1 MYRSRP
7 RPCGPLR
14 VRGGGQ
20 TEGEDK
26 VSIMMERVTALLIF
40 AMLAPPTAFA
50 QQLGEIG
57 GRIISARDS
66 EPLRL
71 AQVDLVG
78 TAFSAVTTDDG
89 AFRISGVPAGTY
101 TLRASLVGYRVIQQA
116 FTLAAGE
123 LKTFEVV
130 LTPSTITLTDTA
142 VVTADPFQGPEV
154 TSTGF
159 ILQGDEQKNLASVLA
174 DDPLRAVQDAPGVT
188 SNDDFS
194 SEFSVRGAPFDRIG
208 VYLDGVL
215 LHSPFH
221 TTDGQAD
228 NGSLTVFNGDLL
240 DQMTLYQGAWPV
252 RYADRT
258 AGLLS
263 VETRQG
269 TRQDFRSQ
277 VSASASNASYLA
289 EGPVGP
295 DKRGAWLFAIRKS
308 YLQYILNRIDL
319 GDQPPFAFGF
329 TDGEGRLDYDV
340 TSQHALSLTFL
351 DGTSNV
357 DRTRFRA
364 KLGPNSVMTSTFRF
378 TLVNLRERYTAR
390 RLLVTSG
397 VAWSRETGHVENHDI
412 SELSNQTYV
421 LGTARVDAT
430 LMLTTR
436 DTLDFGGDYR
446 HVRQQGVSTQ
456 FVYAPQL
463 TSSLD
468 AFTGS
473 ANEGGVYVQESLVL
487 SKTKFTGGARRDEHS
502 LQPSQAAQPY
512 ASLSYDVSNKT
523 RLEFDWGR
531 YEQFAELNQVFSRF
545 AAGPLRPEHA
555 THYDVSIERR
565 LDTRTRLRLE
575 LYDRQDHDLLARPLI
590 DPRLAPNGIVINAR
604 PDAPLVNS
612 EYGYARGAEVVV
624 QRRTA
629 NGFTGWVSYA
639 YGRAILRD
647 DVLAL
652 TFPSDYD
659 QRHTVNLY
667 VSRRLRP
674 TVNFSGHFTYGS
686 GMPLPG
692 FYRLDNGVYD
702 LAQVR
707 NDLRAP
713 RYERADVRVN
723 KEYVRRTFDAM
734 LFAEVVN
741 VTNHANRDFD
751 SAGPY
756 DPATG
761 RSTPNFYSMFPILP
775 SVGMVVTFGHGH
787 KT

>member
-1 MYRSRP
+1 MGSQRKMA
-7 RPCGPLR
+7 CCA
-14 VRGGGQ
+14 
-20 TEGEDK
+20 
-26 VSIMMERVTALLIF
+26 RVTALLIV
-40 AMLAPPTAFA
+40 AMAAPSTAFA
-50 QQLGEIG
+50 QQAGEVG

-66 EPLRL
+66 EPLSL
-71 AQVDLVG
+71 AQIDLVG
-78 TAFSAVTTDDG
+78 TTLSAVTRDDG
-89 AFRISGVPAGTY
+89 TFRISGVPAGTY
-101 TLRASLVGYRVIQQA
+101 TLRVSLVGYRVIQQA

-130 LTPSTITLTDTA
+130 LTPSTITLTETA
-142 VVTADPFQGPEV
+142 VVTADPFQEPDV

-159 ILQGDEQKNLASVLA
+159 TLQGDEQKNLAGVLA

-228 NGSLTVFNGDLL
+228 NGSLTIFNGDLL

-269 TRQDFRSQ
+269 TREGFRSQ

-289 EGPVGP
+289 EGPIGP
-295 DKRGAWLFAIRKS
+295 GKRGAWVFAIRKS

-340 TSQHALSLTFL
+340 TPRHAMSLTVL

-364 KLGPNSVMTSTFRF
+364 KLGPSSVMTSAFRF
-378 TLVNLRERYTAR
+378 TLVNLRERYTTR
-390 RLLVTSG
+390 RLLASSG
-397 VAWSRETGHVENHDI
+397 VAWSRESGHVENHDVTP
-412 SELSNQTYV
+412 LSNQTY
-421 LGTARVDAT
+421 LAGTARVDAT
-430 LMLTTR
+430 LMLTTH

-446 HVRQQGVSTQ
+446 RVRQQGMSTQ
-456 FVYAPQL
+456 LVYAPQL

-468 AFTGS
+468 RFAGS
-473 ANEGGVYVQESLVL
+473 ANEEGVYVQDSLVL
-487 SKTKFTGGARRDEHS
+487 SKTRLTGGARRDEHS
-502 LQPSQAAQPY
+502 DEHSPQPSQVAQPY
-512 ASLSYDVSNKT
+512 ASLSYDASNRT
-523 RLEFDWGR
+523 RLQFDWGR
-531 YEQFAELNQVFSRF
+531 YEQFAELNQAFSAF

-555 THYDVSIERR
+555 THYDVSVERR

-590 DPRLAPNGIVINAR
+590 DPRLAPNRIVIDAR

-612 EYGYARGAEVVV
+612 EHGYARGAEVVV

-639 YGRAILRD
+639 YGRALLRD

-674 TVNFSGHFTYGS
+674 TINFSGHFTYGS

-692 FYRLDNGVYD
+692 FYRRDNGVYD
-702 LAQVR
+702 LARAR
-707 NDLRAP
+707 NGLRAP
-713 RYERADVRVN
+713 RYQRADVRVN
-723 KEYVRRTFDAM
+723 KEYVRRAFDAT

-775 SVGMVVTFGHGH
+775 SAGMVVTFGHGH